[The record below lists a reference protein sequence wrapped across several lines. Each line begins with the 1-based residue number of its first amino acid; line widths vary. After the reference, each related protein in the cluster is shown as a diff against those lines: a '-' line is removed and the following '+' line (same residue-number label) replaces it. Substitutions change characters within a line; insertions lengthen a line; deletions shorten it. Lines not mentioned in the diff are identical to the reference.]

1 VRPARPQRAK
11 EQALSPSPRGR
22 SRSRET
28 RSRPACQEGG
38 GERRAARPPLS
49 RGAPWRPRRAFR
61 VCSWEGLEL
70 VEEDN
75 EITFSG
81 RPHAD
86 PLPCLEH
93 HASTERTR
101 AVGAS
106 GLDDQ
111 EHEHG
116 RELRVGRPGPVTHP
130 AARLDGELACGCLAR
145 ERRTYDERHRTRA
158 KGRVLGRGM
167 LQARREPMLGS
178 PVWAVGRVTEEKG
191 VTEPLLYV
199 AEAEVMTSAR
209 IMAG

>member
-1 VRPARPQRAK
+1 
-11 EQALSPSPRGR
+11 
-22 SRSRET
+22 
-28 RSRPACQEGG
+28 
-38 GERRAARPPLS
+38 
-49 RGAPWRPRRAFR
+49 
-61 VCSWEGLEL
+61 
-70 VEEDN
+70 
-75 EITFSG
+75 G

-209 IMAG
+209 IMAGDERARDSGATRHVAPRLTAAAVVTVQGRLVSTRDLRRDRRAHGLMTPGASSPARYEHRRDRCAMRGACA